1 MNTGLSPAGAMDLVL
16 DVRGLMPPEPLERV
30 LDALATLPPS
40 KRLLMVIDREP
51 RPLYGILRQ
60 NGFLHACTVR
70 SDTAFEI
77 LIWKGSDP
85 SV

>member
-1 MNTGLSPAGAMDLVL
+1 MNTGLSPAGATDLVL

-60 NGFLHACTVR
+60 NGFLHACTAR
-70 SDTAFEI
+70 TDAAFEI
-77 LIWKGSDP
+77 LIWKGPDP